1 MDPLELLPTTLHG
14 GETIAVEIIVSGYLP
29 STHTLAYQFTHS
41 SALTVTAA
49 ANQAGTGWNL
59 IVPAT
64 ETVKWAGGLMRFVG
78 LATRTADSVVT
89 AVDEGSIA
97 ITVSPFFVAWA
108 TTALAAIEAA
118 ITGRAT
124 DAQKRVGVGDLTVE
138 GMTLDELMKARIWL
152 QAESRKA
159 QRGGTPKRIILSR
172 FT

>member
-1 MDPLELLPTTLHG
+1 MEPLALLPTTLHG

-41 SALTVTAA
+41 TALTVTAT
-49 ANQAGTGWNL
+49 ANEEGTGWKL
-59 IVPAT
+59 TVPAT
-64 ETVKWAGGLMRFVG
+64 ETVKWAAGLMRFVG
-78 LATRTADSVVT
+78 MATRTSDSVVT
-89 AVDEGSIA
+89 AVDEGSMA
-97 ITVSPFFVAWA
+97 VTVSPFFVAWA
-108 TTALAAIEAA
+108 TTALAAVEAA

-124 DAQKRVGVGDLTVE
+124 DAQKRVGMGDLTVE
-138 GMTLDELMKARIWL
+138 GMTLDELIKARVWL